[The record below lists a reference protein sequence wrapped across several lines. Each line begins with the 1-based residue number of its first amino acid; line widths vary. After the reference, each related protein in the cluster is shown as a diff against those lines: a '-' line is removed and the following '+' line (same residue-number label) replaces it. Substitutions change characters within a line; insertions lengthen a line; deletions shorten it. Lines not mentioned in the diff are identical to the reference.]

1 VLFLWLFDVRSNVE
15 CYVCDFLSYIGFLIR
30 CCIVSQYAGVVVVP
44 AVTTLLLV
52 LSENRNGSVLRR
64 MLPIPYWRIFFDF
77 IDGMVGIDGRAVL
90 PP

>member
-1 VLFLWLFDVRSNVE
+1 M
-15 CYVCDFLSYIGFLIR
+15 CDFLSYIGFLTR
-30 CCIVSQYAGVVVVP
+30 RCIVSQYAGVVP

-52 LSENRNGSVLRR
+52 FSENRNGSVLRR
-64 MLPIPYWRIFFDF
+64 ILPIPYWRTFFDF